1 MAVYQVAIV
10 FEAIDDEDAT
20 SFAKHIN
27 DLGAEY
33 QDAAVI
39 DTPKIAF
46 TKFEQE
52 APEVA
57 SE

>member
-1 MAVYQVAIV
+1 MAVYQVAII

-33 QDAAVI
+33 QESAVI
-39 DTPKIAF
+39 NAPKIAF
-46 TKFEQE
+46 TKFEKGDE
-52 APEVA
+52 NEEV
-57 SE
+57 